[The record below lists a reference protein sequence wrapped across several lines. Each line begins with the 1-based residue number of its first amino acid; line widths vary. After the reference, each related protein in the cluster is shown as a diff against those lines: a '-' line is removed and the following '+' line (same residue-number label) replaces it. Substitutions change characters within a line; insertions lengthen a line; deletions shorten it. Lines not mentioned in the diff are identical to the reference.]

1 MHDEKE
7 FTQSFDWGIWKR
19 LKPFLKNYR
28 ADFVGMLTFNGLCAL
43 VDVLLPLMQR
53 YAIRNFI
60 EKGVTTGLL
69 PYALV
74 YLALIVLQGLS
85 VMWFCN
91 NSMRIEMYL
100 GRDMKQRLFHHLQ
113 TLSFS
118 FYNVTPVGYL
128 LSRVMSDTNRI
139 AGMIA
144 WNFTDI
150 LWALFYVA
158 GTMVSML
165 ILNWKLAL
173 VVMLIVPVM
182 AVLTAYFQNRILHW
196 NRKVRKLNSRITG
209 AFNEGITGA
218 KTTKTLVIEERMTG
232 SFRELTSKMHDSGI
246 RAARLNAVYIPLVLL
261 FSTLAVSVVLLR
273 GGYLVT
279 EQALELATLSTF
291 LTYAVGIF
299 EPIQMTASN
308 IAEFISLQASIE
320 RVTDLLDKEPEVR
333 DTPEVEAVYGDAFH
347 PKKENW
353 EPLHGDIE
361 FQDVT
366 FRYPDGGEDV
376 LQHFSLK
383 IPAGTTVALVGET
396 GAGKSTLVNL
406 ACRFFEPTEG
416 KILIDGRDYRERSQL
431 WLHSNIGYVL
441 QSPHLFSGS
450 VRENIRY
457 GRLDATDAE
466 VEAAAKAVSA
476 DTIAAKLE
484 NGWDSEVGEGG
495 DKLSTGEK
503 QLISFARAVLA
514 DPRIFVLDEATSS
527 IDTQTEQLIQQ
538 AIDHLLRD
546 RTSFL
551 IAHRLSTI
559 RKADLILVVRD
570 GKIVEQGTHESLLKA
585 RGYYHDLYSRQFAE
599 ESAARLLKNDAV

>member
-1 MHDEKE
+1 M
-7 FTQSFDWGIWKR
+7 R

-28 ADFVGMLTFNGLCAL
+28 ADFVGMLAFNGLTAL
-43 VDVLLPLMQR
+43 VDVVLPLMQR
-53 YAIRNFI
+53 YAIANFI
-60 EKGVTTGLL
+60 EKGVTAGLV

-74 YLALIVLQGLS
+74 YLALIVLQGFS

-100 GRDMKQRLFHHLQ
+100 GRDMKQKLFHHLQ

-128 LSRVMSDTNRI
+128 LSRLMSDTNRI
-139 AGMIA
+139 ASMIA

-158 GTMVSML
+158 GSMVSML

-173 VVMLIVPVM
+173 LVLLIVPVM

-218 KTTKTLVIEERMTG
+218 KTAKTLVLEDRMTG
-232 SFRELTSKMHDSGI
+232 SFRTLTSEMRTSGV

-261 FSTLAVSVVLLR
+261 VSTAAVAVVLLR
-273 GGYLVT
+273 GGYLVA
-279 EQALELATLSTF
+279 EQALELATLSAF

-320 RVTDLLDKEPEVR
+320 RVTDLLDKEPDVR
-333 DTPEVEAVYGDAFH
+333 DTPEVEARYGDSFH
-347 PKKENW
+347 PKRENW
-353 EPLHGDIE
+353 EPLRGDIE
-361 FQDVT
+361 FDDVT

-406 ACRFFEPTEG
+406 VCRFFEPTSG
-416 KILIDGRDYRERSQL
+416 RILIDGRDYRERSQL

-441 QSPHLFSGS
+441 QSPHLFSGT

-457 GRLDATDAE
+457 GRLEATDAE
-466 VEAAAKAVSA
+466 VEAAARAVSA
-476 DTIAAKLE
+476 DTVAAKLDK
-484 NGWDSEVGEGG
+484 GWDSEVGEGG

-527 IDTQTEQLIQQ
+527 IDTQTEQLIQD
-538 AIDHLLRD
+538 AIDRLLKD

-570 GKIVEQGTHESLLKA
+570 GRIV
-585 RGYYHDLYSRQFAE
+585 
-599 ESAARLLKNDAV
+599 

>member
-60 EKGVTTGLL
+60 EKGVTTGLF

-320 RVTDLLDKEPEVR
+320 RVTDLLDKEPEVC

-476 DTIAAKLE
+476 DTVAAKLE

-527 IDTQTEQLIQQ
+527 VDTVTEQLIQN
-538 AIDHLLRD
+538 AIEKVMTG
-546 RTSFL
+546 RTSFI

-559 RKADLILVVRD
+559 RRADVILVVHD
-570 GKIVEQGTHESLLKA
+570 GKIIESGTHRSLMSA
-585 RGYYHDLYSRQFAE
+585 HGPYYRLYTRQYRE
-599 ESAARLLKNDAV
+599 EQTKSMMD